1 MAIILFQWMPAM
13 LDPNQW
19 FSEVAADDGSA
30 FSLKI
35 REKLHEEQTPFQR
48 IEIYATE
55 GFGNLM
61 VIDGCTMLSSR
72 DNFLYHEMM
81 SHPALFTHPAPRR
94 VCIIGG
100 GDCGTLREVLK
111 HPEVESAVQIDI
123 DEGVTRLAERYFPE
137 LTESNKDPRAQL
149 LFEDGIRWIQEAATG
164 SLDLVIVDST
174 DPVGPA
180 LGLFSQDFYAECLR
194 ALDSSGILV
203 QQSESPLYHLRI
215 LQEMHGAMRGA
226 GFTETQTLLF
236 PQAIYPSGW
245 WSATMAGKTAGL
257 ADFRVEAA
265 ERKPFETQYYNAEI
279 HRAALARPEFLR
291 RGLEAIVETRN

>member
-1 MAIILFQWMPAM
+1 M
-13 LDPNQW
+13 LDDPNQW

-35 REKLHEEQTPFQR
+35 REKLHEEQTPFQL

-72 DNFLYHEMM
+72 ENFLYHEMM

-111 HPEVESAVQIDI
+111 HPGVASAVQIDI

-137 LTESNKDPRAQL
+137 LAAANHDPRAQL
-149 LFEDGIRWIQEAATG
+149 RFEDGIRWIREAPTG
-164 SLDLVIVDST
+164 SLDLIIVDST

-194 ALDSSGILV
+194 ALDTHGILV
-203 QQSESPLYHLRI
+203 QQSESPLYHLRL
-215 LQEMHGAMRGA
+215 LQEMHGAMRAA
-226 GFTETQTLLF
+226 GFADTQTLSF
-236 PQAIYPSGW
+236 PQPIYPSGW
-245 WSATMAGKTAGL
+245 WSATLAGKAVAL
-257 ADFRVEAA
+257 ADFRVADA
-265 ERKPFETQYYNAEI
+265 ERKPFKTQYYNAGI
-279 HRAALARPEFLR
+279 HRAALAQPEFVR
-291 RGLEAIVETRN
+291 RGLAAIAGPRD